1 MEAIID
7 GYNFAELEVEKYWSL
22 PKNKNAKIEIKNAV
36 FSDKYIAAEK
46 IDGHF
51 YMLIKDMKGNYIFR
65 GRSRNVNKEF
75 INKVDFIP
83 HIIKELK
90 NIPNGTVLLG
100 EAYLPK
106 YPGSR
111 NVTTIMGCLLEK
123 SLKRQEN
130 EDKKI
135 HFYTFDCLAY
145 SGHNIINEPF
155 ERRIDFYLN
164 YELLDCLEG
173 KYVHLANYYEGQ
185 ELWDYIGSVLAAGGE
200 GVVLQSKDAPYEPNK
215 RKAWKTIK
223 VKKEIANTI
232 DCFLT
237 GNYKISTKEYQSRQN
252 LEEWLY
258 WQHLRT
264 GEKMKGYFYDDF
276 QSGATIEP
284 ISKGWY
290 YNYAGSIELGLYDK
304 ANNKIVPCGW
314 ISNITEDV
322 RKGIIENPDNW
333 KYKVV
338 EINAMS
344 IEEDTKHFRH
354 GKIVNWRDSSDKNWK
369 DCDLSQLYNG

>member
-1 MEAIID
+1 MEDIIID
-7 GYNFAELEVEKYWSL
+7 DYNFTELEVEKYWSL

-36 FSDKYIAAEK
+36 FSNRYIAAEK

-135 HFYTFDCLAY
+135 HFYIFDCLAF
-145 SGHNIINEPF
+145 SGKNIMNKPFIERINTFNSLKESKDYKYIHF
-155 ERRIDFYLN
+155 ATY
-164 YELLDCLEG
+164 YKG
-173 KYVHLANYYEGQ
+173 K
-185 ELWDYIGSVLAAGGE
+185 ELWDYIGEVLAAGGE

-223 VKKEIANTI
+223 VKKEIDNELDLFI
-232 DCFLT
+232 T
-237 GNYKISTKEYQSRQN
+237 GRYKPSTKEYTGKEIQN
-252 LEEWLY
+252 CTY
-258 WQHLRT
+258 WQHRRT
-264 GEKMKGYFYDDF
+264 GEKMFGNYYDDF
-276 QSGATIEP
+276 KAGATIEP
-284 ISKGWY
+284 ITKGY
-290 YNYAGSIELGLYDK
+290 YYGWAGSIELAAIDSEG
-304 ANNKIVPCGW
+304 KIVPVAW
-314 ISNITEDV
+314 ISNITEDIKKKV
-322 RKGIIENPDNW
+322 ITGELNGQVVKVLAMEIEP
-333 KYKVV
+333 
-338 EINAMS
+338 
-344 IEEDTKHFRH
+344 DTKHLRHAKITEFR
-354 GKIVNWRDSSDKNWK
+354 NDKDYK
-369 DCDLSQLYNG
+369 DCGIEQLY